1 MRTLCVGPACDIA
14 NALVQSL
21 EPDAAAVVG
30 EARSNGCKVGMTR
43 GSGVK
48 VGKEVGL
55 GTGVGGSGVA
65 VGFAAWVAATIV
77 HAADTAV
84 P

>member
-1 MRTLCVGPACDIA
+1 MGNFGPASPTF
-14 NALVQSL
+14 NGLRQLFGS
-21 EPDAAAVVG
+21 DAPAAVVAV
-30 EARSNGCKVGMTR
+30 ARINGCKVGMIR
-43 GSGVK
+43 GAGVK

-55 GTGVGGSGVA
+55 GACVGGGGGS
-65 VGFAAWVAATIV
+65 VGFAAWVAATMV